1 MSKFNFNQRI
11 HKLKTSGNFKFKNID
26 YQLHYLLNKF
36 ESERKHK
43 GYYPKFQQGDIV
55 FVDFGLNINHEFSN
69 SHFAIVLNHNDSH
82 KEDIINVVPLSSKYN
97 PKYLKIN
104 IDMQIKYLTNAL
116 NMLNA
121 KKNEIKKLSNE
132 LSNLLNVNTLNEFN
146 VYELSFEELQLK
158 FTEFIKWEDAS
169 DKKIDKINKDVKK
182 AHDAIKKLKK
192 LKNTTYAC
200 INSFQPISKFRI
212 KNIYPKDISN
222 VNVDSLTVLQ
232 IINQINLDL
241 LSLPKYE

>member
-1 MSKFNFNQRI
+1 MSKFNFNHRI
-11 HKLKTSGNFKFKNID
+11 RKLKTSGNFKFKNID

-36 ESERKHK
+36 ESEKKHN

-69 SHFAIVLNHNDSH
+69 SHFAIVLNHNDSN

-104 IDMQIKYLTNAL
+104 IDMKLKYIINALDMLNDRKQEYEKLTNELL
-116 NMLNA
+116 NV
-121 KKNEIKKLSNE
+121 
-132 LSNLLNVNTLNEFN
+132 LNVNTLNEFDA
-146 VYELSFEELQLK
+146 YKLSDEELHLK
-158 FTEFIKWEDAS
+158 FTKFIKWNNAS
-169 DKKIDKINKDVKK
+169 EQKIGKIGKDVQK
-182 AHDAIKKLKK
+182 AQDAIEKLKK

-222 VNVDSLTVLQ
+222 VSVDSLTILQ
-232 IINQINLDL
+232 IINRINLDL
-241 LSLPKYE
+241 LYLSEIE

>member
-36 ESERKHK
+36 ESEKKHK

-104 IDMQIKYLTNAL
+104 IDMKIKYLTNAL
-116 NMLNA
+116 DMLNA
-121 KKNEIKKLSNE
+121 KKDEYEKLLDE
-132 LSNLLNVNTLNEFN
+132 LDKFN
-146 VYELSFEELQLK
+146 PHKMSDKELHLK
-158 FTEFIKWEDAS
+158 FTEFINWES
-169 DKKIDKINKDVKK
+169 LSHQRIDKIDKDVKK
-182 AHDAIKKLKK
+182 AKDAIEKLKD
-192 LKNTTYAC
+192 LKNTTYVC

-241 LSLPKYE
+241 LSLPKNE

>member
-1 MSKFNFNQRI
+1 MSKFDFNQRI

-26 YQLHYLLNKF
+26 YQLRYLLNKF
-36 ESERKHK
+36 ESEKKHK

-55 FVDFGLNINHEFSN
+55 FVEFGLNINHEFSN
-69 SHFAIVLNHNDSH
+69 SHFAIVLNQNDSN

-116 NMLNA
+116 DKLNA
-121 KKNEIKKLSNE
+121 QKHEIEKLSNE
-132 LSNLLNVNTLNEFN
+132 LSNVLDVNTLNEFN
-146 VYELSFEELQLK
+146 AYELSNEELHLK
-158 FTEFIKWEDAS
+158 LTEFIKWDNTSEQ
-169 DKKIDKINKDVKK
+169 KIEKIDKD
-182 AHDAIKKLKK
+182 IKKVEDAVNKFKK

-222 VNVDSLTVLQ
+222 VNVDNLTILK
-232 IINQINLDL
+232 IIRHIIQDL
-241 LSLPKYE
+241 LPLPKIE

>member
-11 HKLKTSGNFKFKNID
+11 HELKTSGNFKFKNID
-26 YQLHYLLNKF
+26 YKLHCLLNKF
-36 ESERKHK
+36 ESEKKHK

-104 IDMQIKYLTNAL
+104 IDMKIKYLTNAL
-116 NMLNA
+116 DMLNT
-121 KKNEIKKLSNE
+121 KKKEYE
-132 LSNLLNVNTLNEFN
+132 NLLDELNKFN
-146 VYELSFEELQLK
+146 PHEMSDEELHLK
-158 FTEFIKWEDAS
+158 FTEFINWENLSHQRID
-169 DKKIDKINKDVKK
+169 KIDKDVKNAK
-182 AHDAIKKLKK
+182 DAIEKLKN
-192 LKNTTYAC
+192 LKNTTYVC

-212 KNIYPKDISN
+212 KNIYPKDIGN
-222 VNVDSLTVLQ
+222 VNVDNLTVLQ

-241 LSLPKYE
+241 LSLQKNK

>member
-1 MSKFNFNQRI
+1 MSKFNFNHRI
-11 HKLKTSGNFKFKNID
+11 RKLKTSGNFKFKNID
-26 YQLHYLLNKF
+26 YQLRYLLNKF
-36 ESERKHK
+36 ESEEKHN

-55 FVDFGLNINHEFSN
+55 FVEFGLNINHEFSN
-69 SHFAIVLNHNDSH
+69 SHFAIVLNQNDSN

-116 NMLNA
+116 DKLIA
-121 KKNEIKKLSNE
+121 QKHEVEKLSNE
-132 LSNLLNVNTLNEFN
+132 LSNVLNVNTLNEFN
-146 VYELSFEELQLK
+146 VYELSKKELYLK
-158 FTEFIKWEDAS
+158 FTEFIKWDNTSEQ
-169 DKKIDKINKDVKK
+169 KIEKIDKDIKKVGDAVKK
-182 AHDAIKKLKK
+182 FKK

-222 VNVDSLTVLQ
+222 VNVDNLTILK
-232 IINQINLDL
+232 IIHQINLDL
-241 LSLPKYE
+241 LPLPKIE